1 VAIQRTS
8 SLDDRRPTTD
18 DQQALSVVGRRLSV
32 VLLLACFL
40 ALATIYNATVPLGEG
55 PDEPGHFN
63 YVLFLAREGRLPVQR
78 AAPEPSDVPGEG
90 HQPPLA
96 YLLSL
101 PAVAWLAPEQRQ
113 IAMSSDPDLIWNGGT
128 GVAAFMRGSREY
140 WPWQGTVLAWHL
152 ARGTSALWGVLTVLF
167 TYLAAC
173 RAQEGG
179 RERGFAL
186 LAAALVA
193 FNPQFLFTSAL
204 VSNDGLLAALGAIL
218 LWACLDRQLTLPRC
232 LLLGLLFGLA
242 LLTKQSALLFGP
254 LLVWAAWRNSEGNL
268 RRWFV
273 FCLVWGATALLV
285 AGWWYIRNWQLYGD
299 PLGLAVFKA
308 EFTTQPFAW
317 HDPAAWVSALAQ
329 LHSSFWA
336 RFGWMS
342 LQPTIWVIWFYN
354 ALTTIASIGLFWRL
368 RDWRL
373 EIRNSRVSQSPNL
386 PISNLQSSWL
396 SPLILLAMAFAWT
409 LSFALA
415 AGLVAWQG
423 RMLFPAISAIA
434 LLLSHGLSSILSK
447 AKSKQWQ
454 GYALRSMLYALLV
467 LALVLPFTVIA
478 PAYQWRVLPPQVA
491 QAELGQPVYAR
502 YAPSWKRGVELRG
515 YRLGGTQRPATD
527 LSVMLTW
534 HALEPLPINWTVF
547 VHLVDANDQIVAESN
562 SIPQGG
568 AFPMPR
574 WSEGDWVADQHT
586 IPLPAELP
594 PGEYRLLVG
603 LYRADTRSQRREDV
617 WAADGSELGS
627 YVELGEIT
635 IK

>member
-1 VAIQRTS
+1 VPSVSSVAKIIELLSNRTI
-8 SLDDRRPTTD
+8 L
-18 DQQALSVVGRRLSV
+18 LF
-32 VLLLACFL
+32 LLLVSFL
-40 ALATIYNATVPLGEG
+40 ALAILYNATVPLGEG

-63 YVLFLAREGRLPVQR
+63 YVLFLAREGRFPVQR
-78 AAPEPSDVPGEG
+78 AEPELSDVPGEG

-96 YLLSL
+96 YLLAI
-101 PAVAWLAPEQRQ
+101 PTVAWLAPDQRQ
-113 IAMSSDPDLIWNGGT
+113 IVMSSDPTLLWNGGT

-140 WPWQGTVLAWHL
+140 WPWQGPVLAWHL

-173 RAQEGG
+173 RVQEGG
-179 RERGFAL
+179 RAQGFAL

-218 LWACLDRQLTLPRC
+218 LWACLDRQLTLSRC

-273 FCLVWGATALLV
+273 FCLTWGATALLV

-317 HDPAAWVSALAQ
+317 HDPAAWVSALDQ
-329 LHSSFWA
+329 LFSSFWA

-342 LQPTIWVIWFYN
+342 VRPPTWVIWFYSSLTLV
-354 ALTTIASIGLFWRL
+354 ALLGLVLPEKKTT
-368 RDWRL
+368 
-373 EIRNSRVSQSPNL
+373 
-386 PISNLQSSWL
+386 SW
-396 SPLILLAMAFAWT
+396 PGPALLTAMALLWT
-409 LSFALA
+409 LSFALT

-423 RMLFPAISAIA
+423 RMLFPAISAIGLLLALGVSNKIPRLLLPISGMLLTLA
-434 LLLSHGLSSILSK
+434 LLL
-447 AKSKQWQ
+447 
-454 GYALRSMLYALLV
+454 
-467 LALVLPFTVIA
+467 PFITIA
-478 PAYQWRVLPPQVA
+478 PAYEWRVLPPATA
-491 QAELGQPVYAR
+491 QANLGEPTYAR

-515 YRLGGTQRPATD
+515 YRLGGTARPGAD
-527 LSVMLTW
+527 LALMLTW

-547 VHLVDANDQIVAESN
+547 VHLVDRNDQIVAESN
-562 SIPQGG
+562 SVPQGG

-574 WSEGDWVADQHT
+574 WTEGDWVADQHT
-586 IPLPAELP
+586 IPLPADLP
-594 PGEYRLLVG
+594 AGEYRLLVG

-617 WAADGSELGS
+617 WAADGSDLGS
-627 YVELGEIT
+627 YAILGTVT
-635 IK
+635 IE